1 MVSTYLRTS
10 LSNAYKINSC
20 LQVTFGAFHKCQQ
33 SSVCVDDS
41 CTSYVNVAALS
52 NVYELF

>member
-10 LSNAYKINSC
+10 FSNAYKVYSC